1 MARHLKIAAAQLGP
15 LNLADTRTTAT
26 ARLVKLL
33 RDAHAMGARYVVFPE
48 LAFSTF
54 FPRYWFEDQDE
65 VDRRFYEF
73 TMPSPETQP
82 LFDEAKKLG
91 IGFYIGYA
99 ERIVE
104 DGVVHRYNTAILVGP
119 DGRIAGKYRK
129 IHLPGHAEHKPE
141 AAFQHL
147 EKKYFEV
154 GNLGFRVW
162 KFMDMIAGM
171 LICNDRRWPEAF
183 RVLALQGAEIVSL
196 GFNTPTEN
204 LHYPEPPA
212 LRVHHH
218 LIMAQS
224 MAFQNATWLVE
235 TAKCGFEDGNRMFGH
250 SLIVAPTGEIVARSV
265 SEEDEVV
272 CFNADIDLANDLKK
286 TMFNFAAHRRP
297 EHYRLIVE
305 RVGAEV
311 TPAEGP

>member
-65 VDRRFYEF
+65 VDRRFYEL

-196 GFNTPTEN
+196 GFNTPSEN

-297 EHYRLIVE
+297 EHYKLIVE